1 MPPEPVEPTHET
13 PVEESAEQ
21 GSADPGTA
29 EPAGPPRRRRFPFAR
44 RGRTRADV
52 EAALHD
58 VETALH
64 DLESRAR
71 EMDARVEARVGRNL
85 PKAILF
91 GLILGLALLFSL
103 IVVKEIF
110 MLFGAALVAF
120 TAYELASALRFAGR
134 DVPRIPLVIA
144 AVGVIV
150 PAFYLGAEGLW
161 WAILAG
167 VAFVSLWRLA
177 EQLIPARR
185 TGAAS
190 LGTDL
195 GAGILVLAYVALL
208 GGFAVVMAGQPGGQ
222 WWVLAYLIVVISI
235 DTGAYASGLLLGKH
249 PMAPRISPKKTWEGF
264 AGSVVVAIVASVLL
278 ALFMIDIEWWIGVL
292 LGLALVGAATLG
304 DLTESLIKRDLGIKD
319 ISTWLPGH
327 GGFLDRLDSILP
339 ATVVAY
345 VFFVIVA

>member
-1 MPPEPVEPTHET
+1 MPEPSDSAPDT
-13 PVEESAEQ
+13 PVDSVAA
-21 GSADPGTA
+21 ST
-29 EPAGPPRRRRFPFAR
+29 RRAFPFAR
-44 RGRTRADV
+44 RGRRRAEV
-52 EAALHD
+52 EAAIHD
-58 VETALH
+58 VESALQ
-64 DLESRAR
+64 DLEARAR

-91 GLILGLALLFSL
+91 GLILGFALLFSL
-103 IVVKEIF
+103 IVIKHIF
-110 MLFGAALVAF
+110 MLFAAALVAF

-144 AVGVIV
+144 SIGVV
-150 PAFYLGAEGLW
+150 PPAFYLGAEGLW

-167 VAFVSLWRLA
+167 AAFVSLWRLA
-177 EQLIPARR
+177 EQLHPSRR
-185 TGAAS
+185 TSEVS
-190 LGTDL
+190 LRTDL
-195 GAGILVLAYVALL
+195 TAGLFVLAYVPLL
-208 GGFAVVMAGQPGGQ
+208 GGFSVVMTAEPGGE

-235 DTGAYASGLLLGKH
+235 DTGAYASGLLFGKH
-249 PMAPRISPKKTWEGF
+249 PMAPKISPKKTWEGF
-264 AGSVVVAIVASVLL
+264 AGSVIVAVVAAVLL
-278 ALFMIDIEWWIGVL
+278 AFFMIEIEWWIGVL

-345 VFFVIVA
+345 VFFVLVA

>member
-1 MPPEPVEPTHET
+1 MPEPSETTPET
-13 PVEESAEQ
+13 PVEDSVA
-21 GSADPGTA
+21 
-29 EPAGPPRRRRFPFAR
+29 PARRRLAFLR
-44 RGRTRADV
+44 RRPRSRADV
-52 EAALHD
+52 EAAIQD

-64 DLESRAR
+64 DLEARAR
-71 EMDARVEARVGRNL
+71 EVDARVEARVGRNL

-91 GLILGLALLFSL
+91 GLILGFALLFSL

-134 DVPRIPLVIA
+134 DVPRIPLVIG
-144 AVGVIV
+144 AVGVV
-150 PAFYLGAEGLW
+150 APAFYFGAEGLW
-161 WAILAG
+161 WAFLAG

-177 EQLIPARR
+177 EQLTPSRR
-185 TGAAS
+185 SNEISLRIDLAAG
-190 LGTDL
+190 LF
-195 GAGILVLAYVALL
+195 VLAYVALL
-208 GGFAVVMAGQPGGQ
+208 GGFAVVMTGEPGGQ

-235 DTGAYASGLLLGKH
+235 DTGAYASGLMFGKH

-264 AGSVVVAIVASVLL
+264 AGSVVVAIIASVLL
-278 ALFMIDIEWWIGVL
+278 AQFMINVQWWIGVL
-292 LGLALVGAATLG
+292 LGLALVAAATLG

-327 GGFLDRLDSILP
+327 GGFLDRIDSILP

-345 VFFVIVA
+345 LFFIIVA

>member
-1 MPPEPVEPTHET
+1 MPPEPAEPTHEP

-21 GSADPGTA
+21 GSARRESA
-29 EPAGPPRRRRFPFAR
+29 EQADAPRRRFSFAR

-58 VETALH
+58 VETALQ
-64 DLESRAR
+64 DLETRAR

-91 GLILGLALLFSL
+91 GLILGFALLFSL

-144 AVGVIV
+144 AVGVIA

-161 WAILAG
+161 WALLAG

-177 EQLIPARR
+177 EQLVPARR
-185 TGAAS
+185 SSAAS

-195 GAGILVLAYVALL
+195 GAGVFVLAYVALL

-235 DTGAYASGLLLGKH
+235 DTGAYASGLLFGKH

-264 AGSVVVAIVASVLL
+264 AGSVVVAIIASVLL
-278 ALFMIDIEWWIGVL
+278 ALFMIGVEWWIGAL
-292 LGLALVGAATLG
+292 LGLALVAAATLG